1 MASIYSQAIG
11 QSAKIMDE
19 KVKAA
24 GQAQKQGVDAQSF
37 TLDKTEEFN
46 KQATKARDKY
56 GKWNKA
62 FQLSQVEQQL

>member
-37 TLDKTEEFN
+37 TLDKTE
-46 KQATKARDKY
+46 Q
-56 GKWNKA
+56 
-62 FQLSQVEQQL
+62 